1 MKPLTRLLSTVGL
14 FVLIGPPVGAITLS
28 LVGYI
33 GALVTSQPPG
43 IADMLL
49 YGGLM
54 GIVLSWLVGGV
65 QAAFAGAATAVASFN
80 TSLPPMA
87 VAAAAGLVTGSIH
100 SYGEGFEPLFDALVI
115 TVHVVPAVFCAWLA
129 RSATII

>member
-1 MKPLTRLLSTVGL
+1 MKPLTRLVSTVGL
-14 FVLIGPPVGAITLS
+14 FVLIGPPVAAITLS

-33 GALVTSQPPG
+33 GALVTGQPPG

-65 QAAFAGAATAVASFN
+65 QAAFAGVATAVASLY
-80 TSLPPMA
+80 SPLPPIV
-87 VAAAAGLVTGSIH
+87 VAAGAGLVTGSIQIY
-100 SYGEGFEPLFDALVI
+100 SDGFEPLFNALMI
-115 TVHVVPAVFCAWLA
+115 AVHVAPAVFCAWLA
-129 RSATII
+129 RAATIL